1 MKNRIRM
8 AMALAAAIIMTTP
21 ATTYAAY
28 SWEEAPK
35 ALAVY
40 KEAQMNKTYS
50 WIEEAK
56 APKISPEAQIVAKTY
71 SWIEALKAI
80 ALYSIIMPK
89 Y

>member
-21 ATTYAAY
+21 ATTFAAY
-28 SWEEAPK
+28 SWEEVPK

-50 WIEEAK
+50 W
-56 APKISPEAQIVAKTY
+56 
-71 SWIEALKAI
+71 
-80 ALYSIIMPK
+80 M
-89 Y
+89 